1 MKREKE
7 SPDYCSQG
15 GERGGEDTPTESDSS
30 EEEEGGGDNSSSPV
44 PTVHNPYVVWWHRR
58 LGSPS
63 AGANRNKI
71 DRDWVVGRLA
81 LVSPP
86 RAGNF

>member
-30 EEEEGGGDNSSSPV
+30 EEEEGGGITLP
-44 PTVHNPYVVWWHRR
+44 P
-58 LGSPS
+58 L
-63 AGANRNKI
+63 
-71 DRDWVVGRLA
+71 
-81 LVSPP
+81 SPP
-86 RAGNF
+86 RTTPMLFGDIADWGRHRQAPTEIK